1 VRVGFDVQVLRHNQ
15 GGTAVYTRNLFAA
28 LQRCYPADE
37 WVPLDWPVRLPRRNK
52 LTKAANALLD
62 LYYLHLVVPL
72 AARRAEV
79 DLVHFPANMGAAW
92 LPCPTVVTIYD
103 MLVEHVPEAFDPWF
117 RAFFRRFAP
126 PSARRAA
133 QVITLSEFSRRD
145 IVRYCRVPAAKVH
158 VIPPGIAPDFQPA
171 DAQAARARLAAYY
184 GLDARPMVLAVGEIN
199 PRKNLHTLIRAFA
212 ALRQAHPALAC
223 RLVITGQRRDATYY
237 AQLQALARTLGVA
250 DAVRFP
256 GYVPAADLPAF
267 YAAADVLA
275 FLSPYEGFG
284 LPVLEAMASGL
295 PVLAANRTAVPDAVG
310 SAGILVDPDAVPI
323 IAERLYALLTDHAL
337 RSRLIIAGHTHAS
350 RFTWE
355 HTAHLTHAVYEQVLA
370 PPNAGARRR
379 RQRASNL

>member
-1 VRVGFDVQVLRHNQ
+1 MRIGFDVQVLRHNQ

-37 WVPLDWPVRLPRRNK
+37 WVSLDWPVRLPRRNK
-52 LTKAANALLD
+52 LTKAGNALID
-62 LYYLHLVVPL
+62 LYYLHVIVPL
-72 AARRAEV
+72 AARRARV

-92 LPCPTVVTIYD
+92 LPCPAVVTIYD
-103 MLVEHVPEAFDPWF
+103 MLVEHVPDAFDPWF

-133 QVITLSEFSRRD
+133 QVITLSEFSKRD

-158 VIPPGIAPDFQPA
+158 VIPPGIAPEFQPA
-171 DAQAARARLAAYY
+171 DPQAARARLAASY
-184 GLDARPMVLAVGEIN
+184 GLDARPMILAVGEIN

-212 ALRQAHPALAC
+212 ALRQAYPALAC
-223 RLVITGQRRDATYY
+223 RLVIAGQPRDAMYY
-237 AQLQALARTLGVA
+237 AQLQALAGALGVA
-250 DAVRFP
+250 DAVRFT

-284 LPVLEAMASGL
+284 LPVLEAMVSGL
-295 PVLAANRTAVPDAVG
+295 PVLAADRTAVPEAVG
-310 SAGILVDPDAVPI
+310 RAGILVDPDAVTL
-323 IAERLYALLTDHAL
+323 IAERLYALLTDKAL
-337 RSRLIIAGHTHAS
+337 RARLIIAGHEHAA

-355 HTAHLTHAVYEQVLA
+355 RAARLTHAVYEQVLA
-370 PPNAGARRR
+370 RPNAGARPRK
-379 RQRASNL
+379 RASNL